1 MPQIVFWYI
10 SHSSINHIPVL
21 LASVVCLLG
30 CRRDRVGRDGGG
42 AGGKGARAAWVDRVV
57 RERWPGQLARVRTPS
72 LLQQVPGAP
81 RNDDRRLC
89 ESSTASPWFFQVRC
103 GRASH
108 SDAPASTTPLRAFS
122 SSVTA
127 VYRQHFQRRRV
138 VPDIGRIVCGAR
150 SV

>member
-57 RERWPGQLARVRTPS
+57 RERWPGQLARVRAPS

-89 ESSTASPWFFQVRC
+89 ESSTASPWCSQ
-103 GRASH
+103 GRRQA
-108 SDAPASTTPLRAFS
+108 PLRVFYSKSLVLPGALRTS
-122 SSVTA
+122 ES
-127 VYRQHFQRRRV
+127 QRRT
-138 VPDIGRIVCGAR
+138 
-150 SV
+150 SVNNATPRLQFVGNCSV